1 MTFTQLPLTAE
12 PETVAVVFKDGREF
26 DRCFTWETG
35 QVMANAGFEVI
46 AVNPDGYMT
55 IEEAQELY
63 DYERRIASDCF
74 GPGEREDY

>member
-1 MTFTQLPLTAE
+1 MITQLPQTAE
-12 PETVAVVFKDGREF
+12 PETVAVVFDSNGKEY
-26 DRCFTWETG
+26 DRCFSWETG
-35 QVMANAGFEVI
+35 QVYASAGFEVVAI
-46 AVNPDGYMT
+46 NPDGYMS